1 MANKAFTPAEL
12 ASNIAFQTA
21 KKASPKVSTTP
32 APLQSLLKPQ
42 LQQSQATFSNNIPWV
57 GLPQVNNPIK
67 TAVETPKT
75 PAVLPAT
82 GSGKK
87 SLSEF
92 GETIKTKYPQY
103 ADMDSTELG
112 KKMLEKYPQ
121 YSDMVDT
128 SNTAQNIAWWVVQS
142 SIWLPQLWAKL
153 INPVFNALDKYVIDP
168 ISKKLWADPDK
179 VAQNTAQAQQARQW
193 LMKWAETFWQQV
205 TWWDPESTA
214 FKWAK
219 LVWDIAQTAILP
231 WPWWL
236 KAGAWF
242 IKGVGQLAKQWAIE
256 TAKFT
261 AISEKRLPTPKEL
274 AYWVGWNVILWWG
287 IQWLQKLASKTKWA
301 WNKIAEWMVGSNLKN
316 PAMREKYIA
325 KVWQTPEKTLLDEWI
340 VWSLSDQAK
349 QVSEKSSTAYN
360 ATRETLKSIPTKVK
374 SDEWLWITNKILE
387 WVDETI
393 PWIDE
398 VLAPIKDMNQRFAN
412 GSASLSD
419 LNDAKLMLARYEN
432 IYDQFGKVKK
442 SWDEFEKKALAKM
455 YNKMKTE
462 LEKIWETYWVD
473 LKSMNKETQKREWL
487 RALMDRA
494 VAREAGR
501 DMIWLSDYIL
511 WWLTISDPMTAIPL
525 ALGKKFFSSPKVSSR
540 IAKFLYSKWKD
551 VASNTSNTNMSAV
564 NRITKQ
570 GLIQTAQKISEK
582 K

>member
-1 MANKAFTPAEL
+1 MTTQAFTPAEL

-42 LQQSQATFSNNIPWV
+42 LQQSQAISTNNIPWA

-67 TAVETPKT
+67 TAVETPKI

-103 ADMDSTELG
+103 ADMDPTELG

-121 YSDMVDT
+121 YSDMVEI
-128 SNTAQNIAWWVVQS
+128 SSIWENIAWWLVKS
-142 SIWLPQLWAKL
+142 WLDWALAEPWQWAIKFLWENVTKPLVWLLPESWFKQKLLKNIEWNIQWSQKPQETLV
-153 INPVFNALDKYVIDP
+153 P
-168 ISKKLWADPDK
+168 WAD
-179 VAQNTAQAQQARQW
+179 TS
-193 LMKWAETFWQQV
+193 
-205 TWWDPESTA
+205 STA

-219 LVWDIAQTAILP
+219 LVWDIVQTAILP

-236 KAGAWF
+236 TKWVWLLKGA
-242 IKGVGQLAKQWAIE
+242 GQLWLQGAVE
-256 TAKFT
+256 TAKYT
-261 AISEKRLPTPKEL
+261 AVAEKRLPTPKEL
-274 AYWVGWNVILWWG
+274 AYWVGWNIVLWWG

-316 PAMREKYIA
+316 PAMRERYIA

-360 ATRETLKSIPTKVK
+360 ATREVLKSIPTKVK

-570 GLIQTAQKISEK
+570 GLIQTALKTSEK